1 LIRQSIARRYAK
13 ALFSVGV
20 KDGKYREYLV
30 QLDETLIVL
39 KKAPKLDR
47 ALTMPLLEMEKR
59 REILVDLTRALGLSA
74 TLIALLGL
82 LLERSRMNYLP
93 MIRAVYEEMANDKEG
108 LVKGIGYSA
117 YPLSDEAKVRIEEVL
132 GEKLNKKVLL
142 DIKEDKDLIGGI
154 KVVIGGLRIDG
165 SVKRQLEILN
175 ESMMKE

>member
-13 ALFSVGV
+13 GLFSVGV
-20 KDGKYREYLV
+20 KDGKYRDYLD

-47 ALTMPLLEMEKR
+47 ALIMPLLEMEKR
-59 REILVDLTRALGLSA
+59 KEILADLTGALGLSA
-74 TLIALLGL
+74 TLSALLSL
-82 LLERSRMNYLP
+82 LLERNRMNYLP
-93 MIRAVYEEMANDKEG
+93 MIRAAYEEMANNREG
-108 LVKGIGYSA
+108 VVKGVGYSA
-117 YPLSDEAKVRIEEVL
+117 YPLSDKAKVRIEEAL

-142 DIKEDKDLIGGI
+142 DIREDKGLIGGI

-175 ESMMKE
+175 ESMVKE